1 VTCLLDVNVLVALA
15 VEEHQHHDPAEQW
28 FASLDGGFA
37 TCPITEGGLIRLL
50 LRFGQSAATAISIL
64 EGFTESPGYEF
75 WPDDRTYSDISFA
88 GVIGHRQVT
97 DAYLAELAR
106 THDGSIATFDS
117 GLASAHGDVAVLIPK
132 ELPGSAVCG
141 PLGRGGV
148 VVPTFQF
155 ALVAF

>member
-1 VTCLLDVNVLVALA
+1 MSCLLDVNVLVALA
-15 VEEHQHHDPAEQW
+15 VEEHQHHRQAEQW
-28 FASLDGGFA
+28 FADLEGGFA

-50 LRFGQSAATAISIL
+50 LRFGQSAATAITIL

-106 THDGSIATFDS
+106 SRNGSIATFDT
-117 GLASAHGDVAVLIPK
+117 GLASSHSDVAI
-132 ELPGSAVCG
+132 
-141 PLGRGGV
+141 
-148 VVPTFQF
+148 
-155 ALVAF
+155 LVSKA